1 MYTKPIYYK
10 IFSIIILVTTI
21 LSALCSMIVSI
32 MFSCGLIAIPFPNTD
47 INLYVGVFLAV
58 FSVVSFVVSFFTG
71 YMEFSSMFVFA
82 NMINHE
88 LSDTAEPFVKRGP
101 FLSAKVYKGYGN
113 VLFFINLFSCIVF
126 AIINICTSSF
136 SSCSL
141 GVLAIP
147 VIPLAIYA
155 VSCLFTYIYYLLRYN
170 SIGTLIDITS
180 SKELN
185 QSQIESLKEIKTGY
199 LRGFCVFLFIV
210 DVVIAIGT
218 IVGLFFAFKPMADIF
233 GVYFAIWAVV
243 LSIFYLIVQL
253 LTIAIYGCYFDNIA
267 KMVEHHQIKHKLI

>member
-21 LSALCSMIVSI
+21 LSALGLMIVSI
-32 MFSCGLIAIPFPNTD
+32 MISCGLIAIPFPYTD
-47 INLYVGVFLAV
+47 INVYVGILLAV
-58 FSVVSFVVSFFTG
+58 FSVVNFAVSFFTG

-88 LSDTAEPFVKRGP
+88 LTDTVEPFAKRGP

-113 VLFFINLFSCIVF
+113 VIFFINFFACIVF
-126 AIINICTSSF
+126 AIIDICTSTF
-136 SSCSL
+136 ASCSF

-147 VIPLAIYA
+147 VIPLVIYA

-185 QSQIESLKEIKTGY
+185 QNQIDSLKEIKTGY

-218 IVGLFFAFKPMADIF
+218 IVGLFFVYKPMVDIF
-233 GVYFAIWAVV
+233 GVYFAILSVV
-243 LSIFYLIVQL
+243 LSVFYLIVQL

-267 KMVEHHQIKHKLI
+267 KMVEHYQIKHKII